1 MTLAQVV
8 RLFALARSLP
18 EDAYEVHFAAA
29 RFDPGIFGSTRFTR
43 WPVASISPET
53 AERAVRW
60 GLPLYTK
67 RILRRYVEDDLRVIA
82 GCKPDL
88 IVGDLRWSLAVSG
101 PRSGVPVAS
110 IANACWSPFA
120 VRRFP
125 LPEHPIVRLLGV
137 PLSAKH
143 FSRALPWILRRFARP
158 IDALRKEHAL
168 PPLGSLEAVITWGDL
183 TLYADPP
190 NLYRMRPLPGSH
202 RFVGPIHWAP
212 PAGLVPESRSRPL
225 IYVTLGSSGPLRAL
239 PSILGATAALD
250 VDVLLAT
257 AGRIELPR
265 LPANARAA
273 AFVRGDLAAARA
285 SVVIC
290 NGGASTAYQALTAG
304 TPVIGLP
311 LNLDQY
317 LVMDAIERAGA
328 GILLRS
334 GTVTEEKVR
343 AAVLRILHDQDL
355 RAGARRMAA
364 GMRLLDAPAE
374 FHRAVI
380 DATRPASVR

>member
-1 MTLAQVV
+1 
-8 RLFALARSLP
+8 
-18 EDAYEVHFAAA
+18 
-29 RFDPGIFGSTRFTR
+29 
-43 WPVASISPET
+43 
-53 AERAVRW
+53 
-60 GLPLYTK
+60 
-67 RILRRYVEDDLRVIA
+67 
-82 GCKPDL
+82 
-88 IVGDLRWSLAVSG
+88 
-101 PRSGVPVAS
+101 
-110 IANACWSPFA
+110 
-120 VRRFP
+120 
-125 LPEHPIVRLLGV
+125 
-137 PLSAKH
+137 
-143 FSRALPWILRRFARP
+143 
-158 IDALRKEHAL
+158 
-168 PPLGSLEAVITWGDL
+168 
-183 TLYADPP
+183 
-190 NLYRMRPLPGSH
+190 MRPLPGSH